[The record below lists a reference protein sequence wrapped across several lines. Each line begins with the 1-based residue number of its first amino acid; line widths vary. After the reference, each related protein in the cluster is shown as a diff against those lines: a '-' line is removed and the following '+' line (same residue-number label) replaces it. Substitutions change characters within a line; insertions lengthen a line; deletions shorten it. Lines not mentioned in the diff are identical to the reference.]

1 MPTECKMIARSIRQ
15 HGRTN
20 PKGKKNPSQDK
31 TLTGILILNLSLIFL
46 IYKKMITSNHD

>member
-31 TLTGILILNLSLIFL
+31 TLTGIHFLNLSLIFL

>member
-1 MPTECKMIARSIRQ
+1 MLTECEMIARSIRQ

-20 PKGKKNPSQDK
+20 PKSKKNPSQDK

-46 IYKKMITSNHD
+46 IYKKMITSNHG